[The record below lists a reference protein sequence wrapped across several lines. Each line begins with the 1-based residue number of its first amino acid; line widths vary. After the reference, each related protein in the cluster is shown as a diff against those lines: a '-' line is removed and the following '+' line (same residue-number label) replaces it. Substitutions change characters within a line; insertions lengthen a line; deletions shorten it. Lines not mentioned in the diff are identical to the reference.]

1 MFFLVMGSGFL
12 LHSRYEM
19 KINSID
25 WSSAIPFIW
34 REGWV
39 GQVNCYISRYAKT
52 IKTLLSS
59 LNSIKWL

>member
-12 LHSRYEM
+12 LHSRYGM
-19 KINSID
+19 KINSTD

-39 GQVNCYISRYAKT
+39 GQVNCYMYISRNAKT
-52 IKTLLSS
+52 KKKI
-59 LNSIKWL
+59 